1 MRNAIQA
8 KAAGYVK
15 TGDFVRARSPHFRGP
30 VFVERNSA
38 APGNVLLMFDRYKHV
53 ECTGDEIVE
62 TLERVKLPRCVQ
74 VLEVID
80 QCRAV
85 HNVLHETGWPYEV
98 IVDLTQY
105 LRAGDAAHRASAL
118 EDVFTLV

>member
-8 KAAGYVK
+8 KAAWYVK
-15 TGDFVRARSPHFRGP
+15 TGDFVRVGRPWFQGP
-30 VFVERNSA
+30 VFAESNPDV
-38 APGNVLLMFDRYKHV
+38 PGNVLLNFPRRTV
-53 ECTGDEIVE
+53 ALPGDAIVE
-62 TLERVKLPRCVQ
+62 TLERVKLPRAV
-74 VLEVID
+74 VELEVID

-85 HNVLHETGWPYEV
+85 HNVLFETGWPYEV

-118 EDVFTLV
+118 EDVFRLV